1 VRVNDD
7 PSGSQ
12 AWQWFGTM
20 SVSPDG
26 RIDAVWNDSRT
37 TADSSLVALFYAS
50 STDGGATWSINEQA
64 SPVWNSQLG
73 WPNQAKI
80 GDYYHMVSDVGG
92 ADLAWAATFN
102 GEEDIYYTRITGQ
115 TTAVADE
122 PTRSVRL
129 YPNLPN
135 PFASSTALRYAVPL
149 TVQRVQLELFDLGGR
164 RVATLFDGHPGGG
177 MHTARWDGRDEAGH
191 AARSGVYLCRLD
203 ADGVTETRRLML
215 LRR

>member
-1 VRVNDD
+1 MAVVRHHVGLSRRPHRRGLERLPD
-7 PSGSQ
+7 
-12 AWQWFGTM
+12 
-20 SVSPDG
+20 DG
-26 RIDAVWNDSRT
+26 RQH
-37 TADSSLVALFYAS
+37 LVALFYAS
-50 STDGGATWSINEQA
+50 STDGGATWSLNEQA

-73 WPNQAKI
+73 WPNQSKI

-102 GEEDIYYTRITGQ
+102 GEEDVYYTRIASQ
-115 TTAVADE
+115 TTAVADG
-122 PTRSVRL
+122 PTRSLRL

-135 PFASSTALRYAVPL
+135 PFASSTTLRYDLPP

-177 MHTARWDGRDEAGH
+177 THTARWDGRDEAGH
-191 AARSGVYLCRLD
+191 ALRSGVYLCRLD
-203 ADGVTETRRLML
+203 ADGVSEMRRLML